1 MYSIPN
7 SRNIVDLI
15 LSKTQRKTPTIIHK
29 QYSIQRIRNFY
40 IRKLKF
46 FEQNFKFL
54 IDKVLK
60 NFPLIDQLHP
70 FFCDLLNAF
79 FNRNNYKISLNNLYR
94 SKIHVSVLVSNHI
107 KLLKHA
113 NSLYNCK
120 QIKKAGLGTI
130 CKKIKKIN
138 KSFIY
143 LEKIRCH
150 IKKLPQLDP
159 HRKIILLVGS
169 SGVGKSCCMNKLTRT
184 NTLVKNKKNTTK
196 FLTLGHVTNKFFKW
210 QVIDTPGI
218 SKSDLTTLSL
228 IEMQS
233 LIAIAN
239 LNFRLMYFFD
249 FKKKKSSIRK
259 QIRIFMELRKLHKKK
274 EKIFILNKSDLGW
287 EKNFSFLQKSI
298 INFIQNHDNNKKSIF
313 KTSFHDETGVLDLK
327 DRSFFL
333 GKISYDDLKLKK
345 LKKKNFEKKKL
356 KKTEFLHEKTSV
368 PNFYK
373 NINNDTI
380 ANKNDAEKFFF
391 SNNKIQNFFSKT
403 SKPGIKN
410 NYSREEKLR
419 RYLFE
424 KEFSKI
430 NTKKIKNIVKM
441 ENFMIFYPKKFE
453 NIKKVTL

>member
-7 SRNIVDLI
+7 SKNIVDLI

-54 IDKVLK
+54 IDKILK

-79 FNRNNYKISLNNLYR
+79 FNRNNYKISLNSLYR

-120 QIKKAGLGTI
+120 QIKKAGFGTI

-138 KSFIY
+138 KSLIY

-159 HRKIILLVGS
+159 HRKIVLLVGL
-169 SGVGKSCCMNKLTRT
+169 SGVGKSCCMNKLTKT

-210 QVIDTPGI
+210 QVIDSPGI
-218 SKSDLTTLSL
+218 SKSDLKTLNL
-228 IEMQS
+228 TEMQS

-239 LNFRLMYFFD
+239 LNFRLIYFLD
-249 FKKKKSSIRK
+249 FKKKKTSIKK
-259 QIRIFMELRKLHKKK
+259 QIRVFMELRKLHKKK
-274 EKIFILNKSDLGW
+274 EKIFVLNKSDLGW

-298 INFIQNHDNNKKSIF
+298 INFIQNHDKNNKLIF
-313 KTSFHDETGVLDLK
+313 KTSFHDETGILDLK
-327 DRSFFL
+327 DKSFFL
-333 GKISYDDLKLKK
+333 GKIRCDDLKLRK
-345 LKKKNFEKKKL
+345 LRKKNFEKKKP
-356 KKTEFLHEKTSV
+356 KKLEFLHEKTSI
-368 PNFYK
+368 PNSYK
-373 NINNDTI
+373 NIDKGII
-380 ANKNDAEKFFF
+380 ANKKDAEKIFFL
-391 SNNKIQNFFSKT
+391 NDKIQNFSRNTLKSK
-403 SKPGIKN
+403 IKN
-410 NYSREEKLR
+410 NFSREEKLR
-419 RYLFE
+419 RYFFE
-424 KEFSKI
+424 KKFSKI
-430 NTKKIKNIVKM
+430 NTKKIKNNIKM
-441 ENFMIFYPKKFE
+441 EDFMILYSKKFE
-453 NIKKVTL
+453 NIKKVTV